1 MSILKEINES
11 HDFVKAKATN
21 LFLIPFWYVSI
32 YLFNNEFYTK
42 ADSLIIISMCIT
54 ITLTS
59 SFCLTLIFDGI
70 RTLNNGKKYDFF
82 NNTVLSVTLLTSW
95 LSFLIVLFYSL
106 GFIFNIY
113 IYFYWFL
120 VIYSSPIFLI
130 WVLNLIFGNKSEVK
144 K

>member
-120 VIYSSPIFLI
+120 VIYSSHIFI
-130 WVLNLIFGNKSEVK
+130 IGVLNIIFGNKTEVK